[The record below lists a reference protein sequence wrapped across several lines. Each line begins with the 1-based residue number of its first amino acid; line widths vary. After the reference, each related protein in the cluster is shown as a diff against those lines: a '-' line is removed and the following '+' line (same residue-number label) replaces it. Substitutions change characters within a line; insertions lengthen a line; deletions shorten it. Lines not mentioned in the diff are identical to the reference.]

1 VRDATKTIAQ
11 IDDAEELARSP
22 IARAIVWT
30 RFSPGF
36 ESKSARHVRQSLE
49 AQGAMIFQSIL
60 MERAAFREIHITGL
74 VPRQVDATSG
84 PALNISAITAEVL
97 DRLKRIAEAA

>member
-1 VRDATKTIAQ
+1 
-11 IDDAEELARSP
+11 
-22 IARAIVWT
+22 
-30 RFSPGF
+30 
-36 ESKSARHVRQSLE
+36 
-49 AQGAMIFQSIL
+49 MIFQSIL